1 MPVQILS
8 VHIIDFLYMKYF
20 WVIIIMLFILEPIL
34 DKIYRKICVKRLMK
48 KRQCLTNEAILAFY
62 LKSNLSESSIL
73 ELWNEI
79 AEILNVPVGYLRPKD
94 PLNKIVTIKFF
105 SDDRIEDISDMAIA
119 RAKSLNKS
127 IDLEKI
133 VTIDN
138 YVRAFAEDANKL
150 SDDPYKLANDLR

>member
-1 MPVQILS
+1 
-8 VHIIDFLYMKYF
+8 
-20 WVIIIMLFILEPIL
+20 
-34 DKIYRKICVKRLMK
+34 MK

-79 AEILNVPVGYLRPKD
+79 AEILDVPVGYLRPED

-133 VTIDN
+133 VTVDD

-150 SDDPYKLANDLR
+150 SDDPKKLVNDLR